1 MKWNKYRVIDSNRLV
16 ILLLMALFFVVGCA
30 QSGFRI
36 EPLSNHD
43 TAHLSLKDM
52 VGLMLQ
58 AGFSDDQIHLHG
70 SELRDVLTKSGAAR
84 VYIKGV
90 EEATFT
96 ADGDC
101 VYVSSK
107 SKGMFIYN
115 LEKGLF
121 ENY

>member
-1 MKWNKYRVIDSNRLV
+1 MKWSKNIVVDNNRLV
-16 ILLLMALFFVVGCA
+16 TLLLMVLFFVVGCA

-43 TAHLSLKDM
+43 TAHLSLKDI

-58 AGFSDDQIHLHG
+58 TGFSDDEIHMHG
-70 SELRDVLTKSGAAR
+70 SDLRDVLAKSGAAR
-84 VYIKGV
+84 VYNGDV

-96 ADGDC
+96 VDGDC
-101 VYVSSK
+101 VYVSSQ

-115 LEKGLF
+115 LRKELF